1 MSTTPKAWMV
11 TIHYGDGETGAAS
24 DVYAG
29 TPEAAEQIA
38 EERSRGFGF
47 ISRPIPLYGE
57 HSQPL
62 ADELATVKAERDEL
76 RAALEK
82 ISRDTPD
89 GLAYETARA
98 ILEKYPKP

>member
-29 TPEAAEQIA
+29 TPEAVERIA

-47 ISRPIPLYGE
+47 ISSPIPLYAE
-57 HSQPL
+57 VAQPL
-62 ADELATVKAERDEL
+62 ADERDEL
-76 RAALEK
+76 REIVVAFVQWMKMQRKEAPIKKAE
-82 ISRDTPD
+82 
-89 GLAYETARA
+89 AYLT
-98 ILEKYPKP
+98 KYPQP